1 MPIKK
6 PSTITIYRVALV
18 ILAVIILFQW
28 NSNKDVAQQ
37 YELFKQGMELKEQE
51 RIAIQ
56 EERQKR
62 FFSIDSIKSEITTNT
77 IGSDRVDRNIM
88 LLNSRIDNLKLQNE
102 SAIKKLGIGN
112 FGSAELIKYYSE
124 LPDYQ
129 YP

>member
-1 MPIKK
+1 
-6 PSTITIYRVALV
+6 VV
-18 ILAVIILFQW
+18 IVLFLW
-28 NSNKDVAQQ
+28 NSNKDVVQQ
-37 YELFKQGMELKEQE
+37 HELFKQGMELKEQQ
-51 RIAIQ
+51 RVAIQ

-62 FFSIDSIKSEITTNT
+62 FYSIDSIKSEIITNVN
-77 IGSDRVDRNIM
+77 GSDRVDRNIM
-88 LLNSRIDNLKLQNE
+88 LLNNKIDNIKLQNE